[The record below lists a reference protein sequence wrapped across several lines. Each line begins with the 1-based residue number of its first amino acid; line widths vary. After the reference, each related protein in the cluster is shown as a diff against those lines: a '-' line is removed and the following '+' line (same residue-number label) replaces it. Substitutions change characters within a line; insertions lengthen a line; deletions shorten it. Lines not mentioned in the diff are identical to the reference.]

1 VEILLL
7 RCHHRE
13 AAPEIILCKLE
24 DRDNLLKDLTN
35 SKDIILWIYLMNSMG
50 ICKEMKLLMGK
61 RLKKRDRII
70 LEFQDKPNKIRVAL

>member
-50 ICKEMKLLMGK
+50 ICKEMK
-61 RLKKRDRII
+61 
-70 LEFQDKPNKIRVAL
+70 